1 MLINMLIPLSNIK
14 DTLNEFYQPL
24 TQWECII
31 KGIYAGINGYYHCK
45 IVRYYSVCSID
56 DVEYAMINFI
66 VDVNFGETEEMS
78 KNVILS
84 QSITCSANRIGGTD
98 MDIKKR
104 HDNLESAKRF
114 AKSLINEK
122 QGRMKWIKT

>member
-1 MLINMLIPLSNIK
+1 MLIPLNKIK
-14 DTLNEFYQPL
+14 DTSNDFYQPL

-31 KGIYAGINGYYHCK
+31 KGIYAGVNGFYHCK

-56 DVEYAMINFI
+56 DMEYAMIDFI
-66 VDVNFGETEEMS
+66 VEVNFGETEEIS

-84 QSITCSANRIGGTD
+84 QSITCSAHRIGGTN
-98 MDIKKR
+98 MDIRKR

-114 AKSLINEK
+114 AKSLINK
-122 QGRMKWIKT
+122 RQGRMKWIKI